1 MVWSVRSQNRILPVT
16 GQTRR
21 FDETGR
27 ERECPDSGQDGDL
40 KMGRPWPEPRFA
52 LRGDDGSI
60 GRPFYDVSG
69 YHAVKQASGTL

>member
-1 MVWSVRSQNRILPVT
+1 MVWSVRGQNRILPVT

-40 KMGRPWPEPRFA
+40 KMGRPWPEPR
-52 LRGDDGSI
+52 
-60 GRPFYDVSG
+60 SG
-69 YHAVKQASGTL
+69 ATMAR